1 MRVQSGMLARTLD
14 RLSWPLA
21 VTVALWSLTLLWDAS
36 ALDVRVM
43 QAIGTAQGFA
53 WRHHPW
59 LQQYLHD
66 DVRWLAW
73 GVYALLWVGCIKPAG
88 PWAQWSR
95 SERWLMLWGIT
106 LALLSVTLLKRQSL
120 TSCPWKLSD
129 FGGTA
134 HYVSHWTWGV
144 RDGGSGHCFPG
155 GHASTAMAF
164 LALALPGL
172 HHPERRQ
179 QQRAL
184 KLLAAIAGLGL
195 LLGGVQTLR
204 GAHYPSHTLWTAT
217 LCWSSAWLSWQLWHQ
232 GQRVWPRVA
241 PRLQPQR
248 PASPLPDNIG

>member
-1 MRVQSGMLARTLD
+1 MLARTLD

-21 VTVALWSLTLLWDAS
+21 VTVVLWSLTLLWDAS

-53 WRHHPW
+53 LRNHPW

-120 TSCPWKLSD
+120 TSCPWELSD

-195 LLGGVQTLR
+195 LLGRRANPARRALPQPHAVDRHPLLEQRLAELAAVAPGAAGVATR
-204 GAHYPSHTLWTAT
+204 GAPAAAAAASVTTA
-217 LCWSSAWLSWQLWHQ
+217 
-232 GQRVWPRVA
+232 R
-241 PRLQPQR
+241 
-248 PASPLPDNIG
+248 